1 MTNIYDNVFWLWLQP
16 MSWCQKRVGLWLKL
30 QAAAWISFAFSQTLP
45 KWPLVGHLIFLC
57 LKEIENNTSKWNE
70 NTFLSYSDI
79 VRIKSISLQKHSDI
93 SMRRAAEGPITSTL
107 LLEVT
112 VLGIAAGVGILLY
125 LYINRKQ
132 LRPSRHC
139 FQFTSI
145 FCSLYAPEMPGH
157 PAKHLKGDLRNKPS
171 IFWLRQFL

>member
-112 VLGIAAGVGILLY
+112 VCWVSLQELVFFCISTSTGSSSDLADTAFNSHQYFAAFMPQRCQVIL
-125 LYINRKQ
+125 Q
-132 LRPSRHC
+132 S
-139 FQFTSI
+139 T
-145 FCSLYAPEMPGH
+145 
-157 PAKHLKGDLRNKPS
+157 
-171 IFWLRQFL
+171 